1 MTNENIYLWDIQIHS
16 LKLNFTS
23 YILILLFFANFS
35 PMVGQ
40 KFQLKIAARYEENDK
55 ILERI
60 SFIELHDSEESVQN
74 EISTIK
80 SDLELKGFL
89 NTVLDTLILSDSLFT
104 ANFVMGERLER
115 IRIYYN
121 NTEGVSAIDLKNLL
135 KPLSKEITDT
145 YVEISF
151 EEIEDLLNYIVA
163 YYEDKGNSFT
173 QVTLVD
179 IAIDGELAI
188 AHLKIKKSKKRNIDK
203 VIVRGYEAFPKKYI
217 RHDLNLKPNTLFND
231 EKLINASNAINSLSF
246 VDEIKPPEV
255 LFTDDSTYIYL
266 YLKKKRSN
274 KFDGVL
280 GFSSKENSDGL
291 EFNGYLDFA
300 FSNLFNGGETV
311 ALLWKNNGNNSQRFF
326 VSAEV
331 PYIFN
336 LPITPKV
343 DFEIFRQDTIF
354 NNVTTKFY
362 LSYLINIENQIT
374 GVITTENSNDL
385 LKVNDPDLNV
395 ASYKNSFF
403 GVAYKLRVLN
413 NDILFPEKFKLNIS
427 GLYGTRSVER
437 ENTVQSKFS
446 FVAFYLLTLNLK
458 NYIFLQNQTAF
469 LNSDNYY
476 NNELFRIGGINTIRG
491 FNEESIFAS
500 AYSILNL
507 EYRYKPNNS
516 SYFYTISDFAFV
528 SDKITEQTTRIYSL
542 GFGYSFITKAGLLN
556 LSYAIGKF
564 GDQSFNLGDS
574 KLHIKLISFF

>member
-1 MTNENIYLWDIQIHS
+1 MFYVNFCFMTNENIYLWDIQIHS

-74 EISTIK
+74 EISSIK

-291 EFNGYLDFA
+291 EFNGYLD
-300 FSNLFNGGETV
+300 L
-311 ALLWKNNGNNSQRFF
+311 
-326 VSAEV
+326 
-331 PYIFN
+331 
-336 LPITPKV
+336 
-343 DFEIFRQDTIF
+343 
-354 NNVTTKFY
+354 
-362 LSYLINIENQIT
+362 
-374 GVITTENSNDL
+374 
-385 LKVNDPDLNV
+385 
-395 ASYKNSFF
+395 
-403 GVAYKLRVLN
+403 
-413 NDILFPEKFKLNIS
+413 
-427 GLYGTRSVER
+427 
-437 ENTVQSKFS
+437 
-446 FVAFYLLTLNLK
+446 
-458 NYIFLQNQTAF
+458 
-469 LNSDNYY
+469 
-476 NNELFRIGGINTIRG
+476 
-491 FNEESIFAS
+491 
-500 AYSILNL
+500 
-507 EYRYKPNNS
+507 
-516 SYFYTISDFAFV
+516 
-528 SDKITEQTTRIYSL
+528 
-542 GFGYSFITKAGLLN
+542 
-556 LSYAIGKF
+556 
-564 GDQSFNLGDS
+564 
-574 KLHIKLISFF
+574 

>member
-40 KFQLKIAARYEENDK
+40 KFQLKIAARYKENDK

>member
-40 KFQLKIAARYEENDK
+40 KFQLKIAARYKENDK

-231 EKLINASNAINSLSF
+231 EKLINASNAINSLAF